1 MTIVQFEY
9 IVAVDTYRSF
19 NLAAKN
25 CFVTQ
30 PTLSMQIQKLE
41 DSLGVKIFNRSKSP
55 VVPTEIGSEIIM
67 QARVL
72 LAEYQKIQD
81 LVTDRNKELTGE
93 LKIGIIPT
101 VAPYIVP
108 KIITQFINKYP
119 GVKLIVSEQNTEQ
132 ITQQLKLGAIDCGIV
147 STPRHEPQFT
157 ETPLFYENFVAYV
170 SEDSVLAK
178 KKKLQPADINIE
190 ELWILN
196 DGHCMRDQV
205 LNLCQ
210 HRKTTKGSQHYE
222 YNTGSIETLKRMVD
236 ENNGATILPELALND
251 LTDKQREKIRY
262 FQSPE
267 PAREIGLITPKNFVK
282 RKMIEALKTE
292 ILATIPQKL
301 KTKNR
306 KELIEAF

>member
-41 DSLGVKIFNRSKSP
+41 DALGVKIFNRSKSP
-55 VVPTEIGSEIIM
+55 VTPTELGIEIIA
-67 QARVL
+67 QARTL
-72 LAEYQKIQD
+72 LAEHQKIQD
-81 LVTDRNKELTGE
+81 LVSDRNKDLSGE

-108 KIITQFINKYP
+108 KIITRFIEQYP
-119 GVKLIVSEQNTEQ
+119 AVKLVVWEQNTEQ
-132 ITQQLKLGAIDCGIV
+132 IMQQLKLGLIDCGIV
-147 STPRHEPQFT
+147 STPLHDPQLK

-170 SEDSVLAK
+170 SDESQLAR
-178 KKKLQPADINIE
+178 KKKLKPEDINVE

-205 LNLCQ
+205 LNICQ
-210 HRKTTKGSQHYE
+210 HRKTTRGSQHYE

-251 LTDKQREKIRY
+251 LSAQQQQKLRY
-262 FQSPE
+262 FHSPE
-267 PAREIGLITPKNFVK
+267 PAREIGMITMKNFVK
-282 RKMIEALKTE
+282 RRMIEALKTE
-292 ILATIPQKL
+292 ITGIVPARL
-301 KTKNR
+301 KSKNR
-306 KELIEAF
+306 KELIEAY

>member
-25 CFVTQ
+25 CFITQ

-41 DSLGVKIFNRSKSP
+41 DSLGVKIFNRTKSP
-55 VVPTEIGSEIIM
+55 VVPTEIGAEIIM
-67 QARVL
+67 QARVM

-108 KIITQFINKYP
+108 KIITQFISKYP
-119 GVKLIVSEQNTEQ
+119 GVKLIVGEQNTEQ

-147 STPRHEPQFT
+147 STPIHEPQFI

-170 SEDSVLAK
+170 SEDSDLAK
-178 KKKLQPADINIE
+178 KKKLKPSDINIE

-236 ENNGATILPELALND
+236 ENNGATILPELALTD
-251 LTDKQREKIRY
+251 LTDKQREKLRY

-292 ILATIPQKL
+292 ILACVPQKL

-306 KELIEAF
+306 KELIEAL

>member
-25 CFVTQ
+25 CYVTQ

-55 VVPTEIGSEIIM
+55 VTPTEVGIEVIA

-81 LVTDRNKELTGE
+81 LVSDRNKELSGE
-93 LKIGIIPT
+93 LRIGIIPT

-108 KIITQFINKYP
+108 KIITRFIEKYP
-119 GVKLIVSEQNTEQ
+119 AVKLLVWEQNTEQ
-132 ITQQLKLGAIDCGIV
+132 ITQQLKLGLIDCGIV
-147 STPRHEPQFT
+147 STPLHDPQLK
-157 ETPLFYENFVAYV
+157 ETTLFYENFVAYV
-170 SEDSVLAK
+170 SEESQLAK
-178 KKKLQPADINIE
+178 KKKLRPEDINVE

-205 LNLCQ
+205 LNICQ
-210 HRKTTKGSQHYE
+210 HRKTTRGSQHYE

-236 ENNGATILPELALND
+236 ENNGATILPELALDD
-251 LTDKQREKIRY
+251 LSEEQQQKLRY

-267 PAREIGLITPKNFVK
+267 PAREIGLITMKNFAK
-282 RKMIEALKTE
+282 RRMIEALKTE
-292 ILATIPQKL
+292 VISLVPPRLKS
-301 KTKNR
+301 KTK
-306 KELIEAF
+306 KELIEA